1 MKVYDSHNIRNIAL
15 LGHAGSGKTTL
26 AECMLFEGGLITRR
40 GSVNDNNTIS
50 DYHELE
56 HERGNTIFTSLMHVS
71 WKDSKINILDTPGY
85 DDFVGEVIGSL
96 SVTDTGVMVLNAQYG
111 VEVGTE
117 LIWEYTEQFQT
128 PMIFAVNQVDSEKSD
143 FDNTVSMAKQRFSN
157 KVTVVQY
164 PYKQGIGF
172 DSIIDVLKMVMYK
185 FTDDGGKPEKL
196 EIPAEELEE
205 AKRLHNE
212 LVEAI
217 AENDEGL
224 MELFFEKGT
233 LTEEEMTKGLKLSMI
248 NHDIF
253 PLFIC
258 SAERNMGSGRIM
270 GFLNDVAPA
279 AVDMPP
285 AERVSGK
292 TLNCDP
298 NGDTA
303 LFVFKT
309 ISEPHLGDMSFF
321 KVYSGTVNSGDDLQN
336 AVTAAS
342 ERLTQLYVVNGKKR
356 EAVDSLKA
364 GDIGATV
371 KLKKTHTNNTLHEKG
386 KPYNIANIEFPAP
399 RISMAVKTASK
410 GDMEKL
416 SAGLHQLQEEDPS
429 LIAEHSVEL
438 KQLILHGQGE
448 MHLAVAK
455 WKLDHSSKLSIEFEA
470 PKIPYR
476 ETIRKTVKSNYRH
489 KKQSGGSGQ
498 FGEVYLLVEPYYDG
512 MPPPAD
518 IPVRKTEE
526 VDLPW
531 GGKIVFNNSIVGGA
545 IDTKFLPSILK
556 GIKQRMEDG
565 PLTGSYCRD
574 IRISVY
580 DGKMHAVDSNDMA
593 FQIAGAMAF
602 KQAFL
607 DANPQLLEP
616 IYNVEI
622 LVPDDIMGDVM
633 GDLQTKRAIIE
644 GMESAG
650 VYQRLKAKVPLAE
663 LYKYASTLRSI
674 SQGRAKHSQS
684 FADFAPVPHEL
695 QQSIIKQHQTAM
707 EAT

>member
-1 MKVYDSHNIRNIAL
+1 MKVYDSPNIRNIAL

-40 GSVNDNNTIS
+40 GSVDDNNTIS

-56 HERGNTIFTSLMHVS
+56 HERRNTIFSSLMHVP
-71 WKDSKINILDTPGY
+71 WKDSKINILDTPGF
-85 DDFVGEVIGSL
+85 DDFVGEVIGAL
-96 SVTDTGVMVLNAQYG
+96 SVTDTGVMVLNAQHG
-111 VEVGTE
+111 VQVGTE

-143 FDNTVSMAKQRFSN
+143 YENTVSMAKQRFGN

-164 PYKQGIGF
+164 PYNQGIGF
-172 DSIIDVLKMVMYK
+172 DSIIDVLKMLMYK
-185 FTDDGGKPEKL
+185 FHDDGGKPEKL
-196 EIPAEELEE
+196 PIPEEEME
-205 AKRLHNE
+205 KAKRLHNE

-233 LTEEEMTKGLKLSMI
+233 LTEEEMTKGMKLSMI

-253 PLFIC
+253 PLFCC
-258 SAERNMGSGRIM
+258 SSQRNMGSGRIM
-270 GFLNDVAPA
+270 GFLNDVAPS

-292 TLNCDP
+292 TLSCDP
-298 NGDTA
+298 DGPTA

-342 ERLTQLYVVNGKKR
+342 ERMTQLYLINGKKR
-356 EAVDSLKA
+356 EAVDCLKA

-371 KLKKTHTNNTLHEKG
+371 KLKKTHTNNTLHQKG
-386 KPYNIANIEFPAP
+386 QPYNIAPIEFPAP
-399 RISMAVKTASK
+399 RLSMAVKTASK

-416 SAGLHQLQEEDPS
+416 SMGLHQLQEEDPS
-429 LIAEHSVEL
+429 LIAEHSAEL

-476 ETIRKTVKSNYRH
+476 ETITKTVKANYRH

-498 FGEVYLLVEPYYDG
+498 FGEVYLLVEPYYEG
-512 MPPPAD
+512 MPDPKD
-518 IPVRKTEE
+518 IPIRKTEI

-531 GGKIVFNNSIVGGA
+531 GGKLVFNNSIVGGA

-556 GIKQRMEDG
+556 GIRQRMEDG
-565 PLTGSYCRD
+565 PLTGSYCIDVRV
-574 IRISVY
+574 SVY

-593 FQIAGAMAF
+593 FQIAGATAF

-607 DANPQLLEP
+607 DASPQLMEP
-616 IYNVEI
+616 IYDVEV
-622 LVPDDIMGDVM
+622 LVPDDIMGDIM
-633 GDLQTKRAIIE
+633 GDLQTKRAIIM
-644 GMESAG
+644 GMEASG
-650 VYQRLKAKVPLAE
+650 VYQLLKARVPLSE
-663 LYKYASTLRSI
+663 LYKYASTLRSL
-674 SQGRAKHSQS
+674 SQGRAKHTQS
-684 FADFAPVPHEL
+684 FAEFAKVPHEI
-695 QQSIIKQHQTAM
+695 QAEVIKQRQLAM
-707 EAT
+707 EAS